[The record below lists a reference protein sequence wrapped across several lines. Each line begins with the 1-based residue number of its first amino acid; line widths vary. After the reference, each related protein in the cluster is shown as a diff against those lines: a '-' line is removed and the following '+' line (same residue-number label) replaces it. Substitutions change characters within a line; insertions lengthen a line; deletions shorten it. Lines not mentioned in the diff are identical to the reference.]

1 MRICMLTVGRSAF
14 THVLYAKEA
23 ASLTR
28 VGHEVTIIAP
38 CLEGEDPNDPAINY
52 LGVNVIPLMTM
63 GWGTRRQKLMAL
75 PKLFSLA
82 RRQPCDVYQVMEPQS
97 LLVGAI
103 AKLFTRRKLVYDS
116 REHYPLALAVN
127 TGVGPISTRLLYGL
141 FWLLE
146 AVLIFL
152 FVDHV
157 FGVDQGCLKRFRR
170 FGKPA
175 SLLTNYPSRDFAPD
189 ELEAR
194 QESTPEGERRPFQ
207 LLFTGVT
214 RRRIA
219 VPETIRAV
227 AILRDQGY
235 DVQAT
240 FLGMVDDAPFVTECH
255 DLIQQLDL
263 ETSITITGRMPHSEV
278 RGYLETADCGSLL
291 YLPTPY
297 TEYVTHP
304 VKLFE
309 YMAYG
314 LPVLCSDLPK
324 MAGFVREQEVG
335 LTADPT
341 DPDSIARATARLIC
355 SPGERADYGR
365 NGRRAFLQHFN
376 WEALE
381 PHYVG
386 VFERLQPDHGVE
398 WTRPGESRQLPDR
411 SFARPASTSRG
422 NLTNGDS
429 SG

>member
-1 MRICMLTVGRSAF
+1 MRVCMLTVGRSAF

-23 ASLTR
+23 ASLVR
-28 VGHEVTIIAP
+28 AGHEVTIIAP
-38 CLEGEDPNDPAINY
+38 CLEGEDPHDPAVNY
-52 LGVNVIPLMTM
+52 LDLDVIPLMTM

-82 RRQPCDVYQVMEPQS
+82 RRQPCDTYQVMEPQS

-127 TGVGPISTRLLYGL
+127 TGVGPLSTRLLYGL
-141 FWLLE
+141 FWLFE

-157 FGVDQGCLKRFRR
+157 FGVDQGCIKRFRR
-170 FGKPA
+170 FGKPT
-175 SLLTNYPSRDFAPD
+175 SLLTNYPSRDFAPA
-189 ELEAR
+189 ELE
-194 QESTPEGERRPFQ
+194 ERREPRAAPFQ

-219 VPETIRAV
+219 VLETIRAV
-227 AILRDQGY
+227 AILREQGY
-235 DVQAT
+235 EVEAT
-240 FLGMVDDAPFVTECH
+240 FLGMVDDAPFVAECH
-255 DLIQQLDL
+255 GLIQQLDL
-263 ETSITITGRMPHSEV
+263 ESAIRITGRVPHSEV

-314 LPVLCSDLPK
+314 LPVLCSNLPK
-324 MAGFVREQEVG
+324 MAGFVHEHEVG
-335 LTADPT
+335 LAADPA

-355 SPGERADYGR
+355 SPGERAGYGR
-365 NGRRAFLQHFN
+365 NGRQAFLHEFN

-386 VFERLQPDHGVE
+386 VFERLQPSRSAPEMTGTHPSDY
-398 WTRPGESRQLPDR
+398 RPERPADER
-411 SFARPASTSRG
+411 SFARPANRG
-422 NLTNGDS
+422 NLTNGDT

>member
-23 ASLTR
+23 ASLVR
-28 VGHEVTIIAP
+28 AGHDVTIIAP
-38 CLEGEDPNDPAINY
+38 CLEGEDPNDPVTNY

-63 GWGTRRQKLMAL
+63 NWGTRRQKLMAL

-103 AKLFTRRKLVYDS
+103 TKLLIRRKLVYDS
-116 REHYPLALAVN
+116 REHYPLAIAVN
-127 TGVGPISTRLLYGL
+127 THVGPILTRLIYGL
-141 FWLLE
+141 FWIFE

-170 FGKPA
+170 FGKPT
-175 SLLTNYPSRDFAPD
+175 SLLTNYPSLDFAPA
-189 ELEAR
+189 ELEQR
-194 QESTPEGERRPFQ
+194 QATRAEPFQ
-207 LLFTGVT
+207 LLFSGVT

-240 FLGMVDDAPFVTECH
+240 FLGMVDDEPFVSECN
-255 DLIQQLDL
+255 DLIRQLDL
-263 ETSITITGRMPHSEV
+263 GNSITITGRLPHRDV
-278 RGYLETADCGSLL
+278 RRYLETADCGSLL

-314 LPVLCSDLPK
+314 LPVLCPNLPK
-324 MAGFVREQEVG
+324 MARFVHEHEVG

-341 DPDSIARATARLIC
+341 DPESIARATARLIC
-355 SPGERADYGR
+355 SPGERAEFGR
-365 NGRRAFLQHFN
+365 NGRRAFLQQFN

-386 VFERLQPDHGVE
+386 VFERLQPARDT
-398 WTRPGESRQLPDR
+398 TRTQPGESRQLPDR
-411 SFARPASTSRG
+411 SFARPASRG